1 MSSDAAVV
9 GASPLLAHA
18 GGIAL
23 PGPDEAVAA
32 HYGDFAREQR
42 ALVEGAGVVDRSN
55 RGVVR
60 ITGDDRLSWLHSLT
74 SQHLTELADGTGTEA
89 LILSPHGHIEHHL
102 QLADLAGTTWADLE
116 PGDAPGVTAFLD
128 SMRFLLRVDV
138 SDESPAYGQLTVAGR
153 AQGDVLAAAGVDV
166 GAANWSVSGTPW
178 GGYARRLPWPDA
190 GAVDLVVPRTELA
203 AVWDRLTGAGAVPAG
218 SWAWEALRVA
228 ARRPR
233 LGFETDHRTIPHE
246 VGWLETA
253 VHLEKGCY
261 RGQETVARVH
271 NLGRPPRRLVL
282 LHLDGSTNDLPAPGA
297 DVGADGVRVGFVT
310 SAARHYELGPIALA
324 LIKRTVPDDAVLLAG
339 DVSASID
346 PTG

>member
-1 MSSDAAVV
+1 VRVDTVSALDV
-9 GASPLLAHA
+9 GLRSPLLDRVAA
-18 GGIAL
+18 VAADA
-23 PGPDEAVAA
+23 PDDSVAA
-32 HYGDFAREQR
+32 HYGDPLGEQR
-42 ALVEGAGVVDRSN
+42 RVAQGPGIVDRSHH
-55 RGVVR
+55 GVVR
-60 ITGDDRLSWLHSLT
+60 VTGADRLSWLHSLT
-74 SQHLTELADGTGTEA
+74 SQHLTELAPGVPTEA
-89 LILSPHGHIEHHL
+89 LVLSPHGHVEHHL
-102 QLADLAGTTWADLE
+102 DVVDDGSATWLVVE
-116 PGDAPGVTAFLD
+116 PGTAPALLEFLD
-128 SMRFLLRVDV
+128 AMRFMLRVDV
-138 SDESPAYGQLTVAGR
+138 ADVTADYAVVTTLEAGATRHLLVPR
-153 AQGDVLAAAGVDV
+153 AGLVSAVEEVEAAGSTLVGLAAYD
-166 GAANWSVSGTPW
+166 
-178 GGYARRLPWPDA
+178 
-190 GAVDLVVPRTELA
+190 
-203 AVWDRLTGAGAVPAG
+203 
-218 SWAWEALRVA
+218 ALRVA
-228 ARRPR
+228 ARVPR